1 MKVNISVDCS
11 PEEARAFL
19 GLPNIAPMQEAAM
32 KQMQA
37 QMEKATQSM
46 DPESVMKAFFPMR
59 PENLADMQKA
69 FWSQFMKTGSE
80 T

>member
-1 MKVNISVDCS
+1 MKVNITVDCT
-11 PEEARAFL
+11 PEEARAFM
-19 GLPNIAPMQEAAM
+19 GLPNVVPMQEAAM

-37 QMEKATQSM
+37 QMEKAAQSM
-46 DPESVMKAFFPMR
+46 DPETMMKAFFPLR

-69 FWSQFMKTGSE
+69 FWGQFTKGSD

>member
-1 MKVNISVDCS
+1 MKVNVTVDCT

-37 QMEKATQSM
+37 NMEKAVGSLDAESM
-46 DPESVMKAFFPMR
+46 MKAFFPIR

-69 FWSQFMKTGSE
+69 FWSTFTKTGE
-80 T
+80 

>member
-1 MKVNISVDCS
+1 MKVNISVDCT

-19 GLPNIAPMQEAAM
+19 GLPNIAPMQDAAM

-37 QMEKATQSM
+37 SMEKATQSM
-46 DPESVMKAFFPMR
+46 DPESVMKALFPIR

-69 FWSQFMKTGSE
+69 FWTQFTKAGS
-80 T
+80 

>member
-1 MKVNISVDCS
+1 MKVNISVDCT

-37 QMEKATQSM
+37 NMEKATQSM
-46 DPESVMKAFFPMR
+46 DPESVMKALFPIR

-69 FWSQFMKTGSE
+69 FWTQFTKAGP
-80 T
+80 

>member
-1 MKVNISVDCS
+1 MKVNISVDCT

-37 QMEKATQSM
+37 NMEKATQAM
-46 DPESVMKAFFPMR
+46 DPESVMKALFPIR

-69 FWSQFMKTGSE
+69 FWTQFTKAGP
-80 T
+80 